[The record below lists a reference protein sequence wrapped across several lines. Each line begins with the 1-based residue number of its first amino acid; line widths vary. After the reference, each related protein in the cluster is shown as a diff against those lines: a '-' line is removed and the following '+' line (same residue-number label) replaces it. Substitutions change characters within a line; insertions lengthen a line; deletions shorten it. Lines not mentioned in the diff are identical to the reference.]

1 MMNLA
6 PFIDHTLLR
15 FDATIEEFDTLCRD
29 AVKYGFASVCV
40 PPCVVKNINEKFKN
54 QNLKIGS
61 VIGFP
66 CGYSSLK
73 TKLSETSELILN
85 GVDELDFMIN
95 QVYLH
100 SGLYTEVE
108 EELDIL
114 IARCRESDVKSKII
128 IEIGSLS
135 DYQLSRICEII
146 NRLHPDYT
154 KTSTGMLKNGYVVN
168 TNDIVIL
175 RSKLEKHIKIKASGG
190 IRTKEQVIDLIHFG
204 AQRVGT
210 SSALQI
216 IQ

>member
-73 TKLSETSELILN
+73 TKLSETIELILN

-128 IEIGSLS
+128 
-135 DYQLSRICEII
+135 CEII
-146 NRLHPDYT
+146 NILQPDYT